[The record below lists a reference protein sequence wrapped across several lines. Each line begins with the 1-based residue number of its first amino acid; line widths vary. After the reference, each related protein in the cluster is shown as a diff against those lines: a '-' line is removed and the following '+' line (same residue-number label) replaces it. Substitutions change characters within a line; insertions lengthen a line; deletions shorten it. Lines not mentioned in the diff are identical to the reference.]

1 GKIEEGK
8 LVIWINGD
16 KGYNGLAE
24 VGKKFEKDTGIKVT
38 VEHPDKLEEKFPQ
51 VAATGDGPDI
61 IFWAHDRFGG
71 YAQSG
76 LLAEITPAAAFQD
89 KLYPFTWDAVR
100 YNGKLIAYPIAVEAL
115 SLIYN
120 KDLLPNPPKTWEEIP
135 ALDKELKAKGKS
147 ALMFNLQ
154 EPYFTW
160 PLIAA
165 DGGYAFK
172 YAAGKYDIKDVGVD
186 NAGAKAGLT
195 FLVDLIKNKHMNA
208 DTDYS
213 IAEAAFNK
221 GETAMTINGPWAWSN
236 IDTSA
241 VNYGVTVLPT
251 FKGQPSKPFV
261 GVLSAGINAA
271 SPNKELAKEFLEN
284 YLLTDEGLE
293 AVNKDKP
300 LGAVALKSYE
310 EELAKDPR
318 IAATMENAQKGEI
331 MPNIPQMSA
340 FWYAVRT
347 AVINAASGRQ
357 TVDAAL
363 AAAQTNAAAE
373 FIDNVC
379 ELAAR
384 LLFSTVEWARHA
396 PFFPELPV
404 ADQVALLRLSWSEL
418 FVLNAAQAA
427 LPLHTAPLLA
437 AAGLHAAPM
446 AAERAVAFMDQ
457 VRAFQ
462 EQVDKLGRLQVD
474 SAEYG
479 CLKAIALFTP
489 DACGLSDPAH
499 VESLQEKAQVALT
512 EYVRAQYPSQPQRF
526 GRLLLRLPALRA
538 VPASLISQLFFM
550 RLVGKTPIETLIRDM
565 LLSG

>member
-1 GKIEEGK
+1 MKIKTGARILALSALTTMMFSASALAKIEEGK

-24 VGKKFEKDTGIKVT
+24 VGKKFEKDTGIKVSAET
-38 VEHPDKLEEKFPQ
+38 TISFSGAILLVNFGGHTYAAGLTLKWDPDKLEEKFPQ

-76 LLAEITPAAAFQD
+76 LLAEVTPDKAFQD
-89 KLYPFTWDAVR
+89 KLYPFTWDAVH

-120 KDLLPNPPKTWEEIP
+120 KDLVPNPPKTWEEIP

-172 YAAGKYDIKDVGVD
+172 FENGKYDVKDVGVD
-186 NAGAKAGLT
+186 SAGAKAGLT

-236 IDTSA
+236 IDKSK
-241 VNYGVTVLPT
+241 VNYGVTLLPT
-251 FKGQPSKPFV
+251 FKGKPSKPFV

-284 YLLTDEGLE
+284 YLMTDQGLE
-293 AVNKDKP
+293 AVNNDKP
-300 LGAVALKSYE
+300 LGAVALKSFQE
-310 EELAKDPR
+310 KLEKDPR
-318 IAATMENAQKGEI
+318 IAATMANAQKGEI

-363 AAAQTNAAAE
+363 KDAQSRIT
-373 FIDNVC
+373 
-379 ELAAR
+379 
-384 LLFSTVEWARHA
+384 
-396 PFFPELPV
+396 
-404 ADQVALLRLSWSEL
+404 
-418 FVLNAAQAA
+418 
-427 LPLHTAPLLA
+427 
-437 AAGLHAAPM
+437 
-446 AAERAVAFMDQ
+446 
-457 VRAFQ
+457 
-462 EQVDKLGRLQVD
+462 K
-474 SAEYG
+474 
-479 CLKAIALFTP
+479 
-489 DACGLSDPAH
+489 
-499 VESLQEKAQVALT
+499 
-512 EYVRAQYPSQPQRF
+512 
-526 GRLLLRLPALRA
+526 
-538 VPASLISQLFFM
+538 
-550 RLVGKTPIETLIRDM
+550 
-565 LLSG
+565 